1 MGYSVESWNFEI
13 SKWEHDENFTNQ
25 YNAACHCMAA
35 EPSGRY
41 RLWDEDEIVAVWDR
55 EHRRWV
61 DPSKADP
68 TYPWN
73 TATA

>member
-1 MGYSVESWNFEI
+1 MYVESWNFEI
-13 SKWEHDENFTNQ
+13 SEWEIDDDDFDTK

-41 RLWDEDEIVAVWDR
+41 RLFFEDELIGVWDR
-55 EHRRWV
+55 ENHNWI

-68 TYPWN
+68 TYPWS
-73 TATA
+73 TQK